1 MAKKQKTISK
11 LKKELDKIFS
21 LYIRLREAT
30 PEGLVQCFTCNKVS
44 HYKSGIHAGHFISRS
59 KLPTRF
65 SEINVQNQCYRC
77 NIHLSGNQWIFG
89 SRLDAKY
96 GEGTAME
103 MEGLSRQTI
112 KFMRCDYEEM
122 IKDYKER
129 VKKLT
134 IDS

>member
-1 MAKKQKTISK
+1 
-11 LKKELDKIFS
+11 
-21 LYIRLREAT
+21 
-30 PEGLVQCFTCNKVS
+30 
-44 HYKSGIHAGHFISRS
+44 
-59 KLPTRF
+59 
-65 SEINVQNQCYRC
+65 
-77 NIHLSGNQWIFG
+77 
-89 SRLDAKY
+89 
-96 GEGTAME
+96 